1 MSDASALSG
10 PPEITLSRMSPR
22 GPLAGSSTL
31 PAPQMR
37 VPLVNAGLL
46 SVKVVHFGLDPLRAT
61 QSGAVALGGLR
72 AEIAPEALP
81 FVLEPGSHREITVSG
96 SVPARQLRV
105 RAPVLSGGGGRA
117 GNSGHGERHRAPGL
131 GTGLHG
137 GRRGNARHYRSD
149 YR

>member
-1 MSDASALSG
+1 M
-10 PPEITLSRMSPR
+10 
-22 GPLAGSSTL
+22 
-31 PAPQMR
+31 
-37 VPLVNAGLL
+37 NAGLL
-46 SVKVVHFGLDPLRAT
+46 PVKVVHLGLDPLRAT

-96 SVPARQLRV
+96 SVPARPGSYASVLRF
-105 RAPVLSGGGGRA
+105 LSGGGGRA
-117 GNSGHGERHRAPGL
+117 GNSGHGEGHRAPGL